1 MESHANVYSKTFDLE
16 NKRKLEKGEI
26 PEQDL
31 WKYSSFW
38 YKDFDSMACKTMLRQ
53 LISKWGIMS
62 IELQEAYEKDMS
74 VVYEDGKIEYVD
86 KAEQAPIIE
95 QEVQQ
100 QPQPKM
106 EYKQEK
112 SVVQQEMSDD
122 EFFAGVNA

>member
-1 MESHANVYSKTFDLE
+1 
-16 NKRKLEKGEI
+16 
-26 PEQDL
+26 
-31 WKYSSFW
+31 
-38 YKDFDSMACKTMLRQ
+38 
-53 LISKWGIMS
+53 
-62 IELQEAYEKDMS
+62 MS

-112 SVVQQEMSDD
+112 ALYNKKCQMMNFLQE
-122 EFFAGVNA
+122 

>member
-1 MESHANVYSKTFDLE
+1 MKNILFFARFLFYKIAILSALFCH
-16 NKRKLEKGEI
+16 
-26 PEQDL
+26 
-31 WKYSSFW
+31 SFCP
-38 YKDFDSMACKTMLRQ
+38 FT
-53 LISKWGIMS
+53 
-62 IELQEAYEKDMS
+62 
-74 VVYEDGKIEYVD
+74 VD

>member
-1 MESHANVYSKTFDLE
+1 
-16 NKRKLEKGEI
+16 
-26 PEQDL
+26 
-31 WKYSSFW
+31 
-38 YKDFDSMACKTMLRQ
+38 
-53 LISKWGIMS
+53 MS